1 MEFFKQEVTQ
11 GQINTINL
19 GYSTDGYHQL
29 PVMVEL
35 KPVSEAI
42 ASTLAEDQR
51 VQLFNINPVQFTQ
64 PGQIQYVQVQKKK
77 KLKSIKN
84 YWKKISSRLYHRYS
98 TMGKHI
104 SRHSER
110 STPKQH
116 PLKNHPQSL
125 AKSVVL
131 CLKVRR
137 VCPGI
142 WPRIRTPSKLSTATV
157 SLHFRGILV
166 DVGFL

>member
-19 GYSTDGYHQL
+19 GYAPDGYHQL

-64 PGQIQYVQVQKKK
+64 PGQIQYVQVGTE
-77 KLKSIKN
+77 
-84 YWKKISSRLYHRYS
+84 KKI
-98 TMGKHI
+98 KI
-104 SRHSER
+104 
-110 STPKQH
+110 
-116 PLKNHPQSL
+116 
-125 AKSVVL
+125 
-131 CLKVRR
+131 
-137 VCPGI
+137 
-142 WPRIRTPSKLSTATV
+142 
-157 SLHFRGILV
+157 
-166 DVGFL
+166 